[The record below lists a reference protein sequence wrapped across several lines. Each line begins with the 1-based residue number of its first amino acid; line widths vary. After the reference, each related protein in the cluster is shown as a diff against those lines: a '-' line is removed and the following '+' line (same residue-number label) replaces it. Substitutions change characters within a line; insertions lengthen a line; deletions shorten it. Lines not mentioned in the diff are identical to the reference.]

1 MPQRSMGKHI
11 QWPWPV
17 AFHSLPYI
25 KIRFP
30 PQGMRPQGTVTA
42 TTAITPPIIG
52 KHPRISL
59 SLRASGAEGEVQRAL
74 CLSCMYCWL
83 QGWRSQLHIIA
94 PASQNGRAAQ
104 RRLGHWALHLA
115 FYESHLQSQHTP
127 SSRLLYLCATVPLGM
142 LNVAAQCQTS
152 TPLHN

>member
-83 QGWRSQLHIIA
+83 HVLLAAGLEVTASYHRTGIAKWSRSSKAAGSLGA
-94 PASQNGRAAQ
+94 ASGF
-104 RRLGHWALHLA
+104 L
-115 FYESHLQSQHTP
+115 
-127 SSRLLYLCATVPLGM
+127 
-142 LNVAAQCQTS
+142 
-152 TPLHN
+152 